1 VAVSHDSTQGVNFFA
16 LACRTRGLGCLSSS
30 DHGARNACSGFCR
43 AYRARGVGPIARMAA
58 RHRLGLDLGEKPIV
72 VISRALRVGRIIAI
86 GSRPT
91 ATANAAA

>member
-1 VAVSHDSTQGVNFFA
+1 
-16 LACRTRGLGCLSSS
+16 
-30 DHGARNACSGFCR
+30 
-43 AYRARGVGPIARMAA
+43 MAA

-72 VISRALRVGRIIAI
+72 AISRALRVGRIIAI